1 MSSRTRIS
9 AAPAAKPRALS
20 DIPTVG
26 DLNSPDAPPPV
37 ASFVT
42 AVSRVADRY
51 RPNPRGEAMR
61 ANARGEATR
70 ELILVTA
77 ERLFAEGGI
86 AAVPLREI
94 AITAGQRNKAAIQ
107 YHFGDK
113 ENLVNVVAAHRAQFV
128 SDTRNDFLA
137 ALAVG
142 NERPQLA
149 DYVRSFVGPLASN
162 LIEGNYYVPFLSRYY
177 IERGGSLGLESVVP
191 PETVHGLRAI
201 ARHLVP
207 SLPEAIQR
215 ERWEFLIT
223 SAVHTLARFQNA
235 LETGTLGAPLEDLVE
250 DLIGVLTAGLES

>member
-1 MSSRTRIS
+1 
-9 AAPAAKPRALS
+9 
-20 DIPTVG
+20 
-26 DLNSPDAPPPV
+26 
-37 ASFVT
+37 
-42 AVSRVADRY
+42 
-51 RPNPRGEAMR
+51 MR

-77 ERLFAEGGI
+77 ERLFAERGI

-113 ENLVNVVAAHRAQFV
+113 ENLVNAVAAHRAQFV

-235 LETGTLGAPLEDLVE
+235 LETGTLGAPLDDLVE